1 MTSSTTLRQESVR
14 ETRAPVEVRGLHRA
28 YGARQVIRGLDLR
41 VQAGEFLCLLGPSG
55 CGKTTLLR
63 TLAGLDAADAGEV
76 DVPTQVA
83 IVFQEPRLL
92 PWKRVDFNVRFGV
105 AGTRGAR
112 AQALAALE
120 EVGLADHA
128 DAWPG
133 TLSGGQAQ
141 RVALARALVREPHL
155 LLLDEPFAALD
166 ALTRIR
172 MQALVRELVDRH
184 RPATVLVTHDVEE
197 AILLGDRVLVM
208 AEGRIVRDSDTTG
221 ITRDAADA
229 VALDVLRRDLLRELG
244 VGG

>member
-1 MTSSTTLRQESVR
+1 M
-14 ETRAPVEVRGLHRA
+14 
-28 YGARQVIRGLDLR
+28 IRGLDLR